1 MGSQCSAL
9 MRGLIRGN
17 DGPDQTKDEI
27 STTVKSA
34 ENAPLLQISPSLLE
48 ERSDTKLKSGEESF
62 CRQAE
67 ESSSKRNDCSE
78 KSSCVE
84 HQHTTAEV
92 NILSD
97 CPSDPALNA
106 TEDKADWVDSN
117 RAELI
122 QSVTLVMPIADQML
136 QRRIIHKEKYN
147 QIKTISTS
155 QDQMREVYSAL
166 TCTQAKAGF
175 YRIYREMH
183 PQTFETEDIIKEV
196 IRKHKEFLMRK
207 CTWEFE
213 GTEKDRKNEKS
224 LDKIYTELHIIQGE
238 SEHVNQQHEIWE
250 VEDKTRYQAAEGNK
264 IDCNDI
270 FKSTPEDTPSS
281 RDGQRPKIRTVITKG
296 IAGIGKTVSVKKFI
310 LDWADGTANEDL
322 DFIFMFQFRE
332 LNLVTDDEFSLETLV
347 TEFNPE
353 LKDKAVTKIFANH
366 KVLFVFDGLDES
378 QLKLNFKSTKRL
390 TDPTKKSSVDTV
402 VTNLIREYL
411 LPSALV
417 WITSRP
423 GAIQR
428 IPRQH
433 VYQWTEVRGFNDPQK
448 TQYFKNRI
456 EDKVVAQRIIEH
468 ITTSR
473 SLYIMCH
480 IPIFCWI
487 ASKVLVYLLLKMG
500 STPDENMKTP
510 TTLTEM
516 YTHFLLIQM
525 RVATEKYDNED
536 DSDTAKIFKSN
547 EEFIL
552 KLGRM
557 AFEKLDR
564 GEIIFSSNDLEK
576 YGIDIDKAGVHCG
589 VCTAIFT
596 EENVFNTKKLYCFVH
611 LTVQEYFAALF
622 VYNSFARKK
631 IDSQSLKDFLLL
643 IGSKEELKLQLDAD
657 PIDLPLNELMEI
669 AIANSAV
676 RKTGELDMFLRFL
689 IGMSLQSTQE
699 LLQGLIQQTE
709 EHKGVVEEIT
719 SSLKDIDLDN
729 CSPERCLNLVHCLVE
744 LNDSSIHNTVQQYLK
759 TDQGPE
765 KQLSPVQCSALADS
779 ILMSKTPLEEFNL
792 KKYRPTVK
800 GIFRLIPAVRNCRKI
815 RISGVHLDRWICET
829 ISSALQMPHSVVSE
843 LHLINNLFYEKGI
856 KILADGLI
864 NAQCKLEALSLSG
877 SGVWELLQS
886 LDCNLNSVI
895 LHLRE
900 LELSEVCP
908 VNCVWLNSSKL
919 EKLRLNRNSDIT
931 EICKALV
938 TALTSKPSNL
948 RELELSYTDFEDS
961 EMEVLSIALM
971 STNCTLEALSLSHNK
986 LTAKGCETLASA
998 LTARKSPLRK
1008 LDLSYNDLHDLGLK
1022 ALCSALTNP
1031 HCSLETLR
1039 LLFCKVTWEESLAS
1053 ALRSDRCSLMEL
1065 DLSFNYLTDQGVKLL
1080 TEIQRDSR
1088 CSLEHLIV
1096 DQNEECWV
1104 NVKLLRQYVCNLTL
1118 DSNTAGGNITLTKEN
1133 KMAIYNEETQEHPDH
1148 PDRFACP
1155 QVLCEEGLTGRH
1167 YWEVECNSGEVGVAY
1182 KSIAREG
1189 DCSADFSLGKN
1200 EKSWCW
1206 TTDGRFHHNNS
1217 SENFRALTIEKVFR
1231 DKRQQTR
1238 VIGVYLDWSAG
1249 ILSFFEVFPDNVIHR
1264 YTVHTTF
1271 TEPLYP
1277 GFGLSSGS
1285 LYLKNKDEV

>member
-9 MRGLIRGN
+9 LRGQIRGN

-34 ENAPLLQISPSLLE
+34 ENAPLLQRRPSLLE

-67 ESSSKRNDCSE
+67 ETSPKRNDCSE
-78 KSSCVE
+78 KSSGVAHE
-84 HQHTTAEV
+84 HMTAEV
-92 NILSD
+92 NILSH
-97 CPSDPALNA
+97 CTSDPASNTA
-106 TEDKADWVDSN
+106 EDKEADWVDSN

-136 QRRIIHKEKYN
+136 QRGTIHKEKYN
-147 QIKTISTS
+147 QIKTMSTS

-166 TCTQAKAGF
+166 TFTKAKSDF

-196 IRKHKEFLMRK
+196 IGKHKEFLRRK

-264 IDCNDI
+264 INCNDI
-270 FKSTPEDTPSS
+270 FKSTPEDTTSS
-281 RDGQRPKIRTVITKG
+281 GDGQRPKIRTVITKG

-310 LDWADGTANEDL
+310 LDWADGTANQDL
-322 DFIFMFQFRE
+322 DCIFMFQFRE

-347 TEFNPE
+347 TEFHPE
-353 LKDKAVTKIFANH
+353 LKDKAVTKIFSDH

-378 QLKLNFKSTKRL
+378 QLKLNFKLTKRL

-433 VYQWTEVRGFNDPQK
+433 VCQWTEVRGFNDPQK

-456 EDKVVAQRIIEH
+456 EDKVLAQRIIDH
-468 ITTSR
+468 ITMSR

-487 ASKVLVYLLLKMG
+487 ASKVLVHLLLKMG
-500 STPDENMKTP
+500 STQDENMKTP

-516 YTHFLLIQM
+516 YTHFLFIQM
-525 RVATEKYDNED
+525 TVATEKYDNED
-536 DSDTAKIFKSN
+536 DFDTAQIFKSN

-557 AFEKLDR
+557 AFEKLER
-564 GEIIFSSNDLEK
+564 GEIIFSSDDLQK
-576 YGIDIDKAGVHCG
+576 YGIDIDKAAVHCG
-589 VCTAIFT
+589 VCTAIFK
-596 EENVFNTKKLYCFVH
+596 EENVFNKKKLYCFVH

-622 VYNSFARKK
+622 VYYSFASKK
-631 IDSQSLKDFLLL
+631 IDSQSLKDFLLK
-643 IGSKEELKLQLDAD
+643 GSDEELKSILDAE
-657 PIDLPLNELMEI
+657 PIDLPLYELMEI
-669 AIANSAV
+669 VIANSAL

-689 IGMSLQSTQE
+689 IGMSLHSTQE

-709 EHKGVVEEIT
+709 EHKEVVEEVTI
-719 SSLKDIDLDN
+719 SLKDIDLDD
-729 CSPERCLNLVHCLVE
+729 CSPERSLNLVHCLVE
-744 LNDSSIHNTVQQYLK
+744 LNDSSIHDTVQQYIK
-759 TDQGPE
+759 TDQSPE

-779 ILMSKTPLEEFNL
+779 ILRSKTPLDEFNL
-792 KKYRPTVK
+792 KKYRPAVK

-815 RISGVHLDRWICET
+815 RISGVYLDPWICEA
-829 ISSALQMPHSVVSE
+829 ISSALQMPHSVLSE
-843 LHLINNLFYEKGI
+843 LHLINDVFYEKGI
-856 KILADGLI
+856 QILTDGLI

-877 SGVWELLQS
+877 RGVGDLLKS
-886 LDCNLNSVI
+886 LDCDLNSVI
-895 LHLRE
+895 LNLRE
-900 LELSEVCP
+900 LELSSIWD
-908 VNCVWLNSSKL
+908 CVWLSSSNL
-919 EKLRLNRNSDIT
+919 EKLRLNRIYNIE
-931 EICKALV
+931 EICKELV

-948 RELELSYTDFEDS
+948 RELELNYTSFEDS
-961 EMEVLSIALM
+961 EMEILSIALM
-971 STNCTLEALSLSHNK
+971 STNCILEALSLSHNN

-1008 LDLSYNDLHDLGLK
+1008 LDLSYNDLHSSGLM
-1022 ALCSALTNP
+1022 ALCNALMNP

-1039 LLFCKVTWEESLAS
+1039 LLFCKVTREGCTSLAS
-1053 ALRSDRCSLMEL
+1053 ALRSDHCSLREL

-1088 CSLEHLIV
+1088 FSLEHLIV

-1104 NVKLLRQYVCNLTL
+1104 NLKLLRQYVCDLTL
-1118 DSNTAGGNITLTKEN
+1118 DPNTAGGDITLTKEN
-1133 KMAIYNEETQEHPDH
+1133 KMATYNKKKQKHPDH
-1148 PDRFACP
+1148 PDRFACS

-1167 YWEVECNSGEVGVAY
+1167 YWEVECNEGTVGVAY
-1182 KSIAREG
+1182 KSIPRDG
-1189 DCSADFSLGKN
+1189 DCSSEFRFGGN

-1206 TTDGRFHHNNS
+1206 ATNNCFHHNNS
-1217 SENFRALTIEKVFR
+1217 CESFNALTVKKVSHDNR
-1231 DKRQQTR
+1231 QTR

-1249 ILSFFEVFPDNVIHR
+1249 ILSFFECFRDNIIHL

-1277 GFGLSSGS
+1277 GFDLSSGS